1 MRAPSLSPSALL
13 LFFGVALLPVY
24 VFESGSAQPT
34 HMALAAFSAVV
45 LAQYGIQLT
54 GWVAVLLAL
63 AVHGTFVEGA
73 YAMSGSDPEGMI
85 NAAFLW
91 FNLVVPYAVYQHVT
105 REGEAMIARG
115 LIIACIVAVATVL
128 VSGVQLQGEVVE
140 GRSTGSFNNP
150 NQLGYFAVCLLS
162 LTYLLYTRKQLS
174 NLVALALFAAST
186 FLSVASLSKAAIVAN
201 IAVIFFVVRPILTK
215 RSTARW
221 LALMGAGIA
230 GVFYAFATGMLDE
243 FFFLQRLLGMFDESD
258 SSLESRGYLVFL
270 EGDVLQTLLGL
281 GHENVIDLL
290 RHEVHSTFFAVLSN
304 YGVIGLV
311 LFLWAMG
318 IWALTVYREHGVIGV
333 LCITGPSM
341 AYGITHNGT
350 RFTIFWILFAVSLA
364 SPALQASFKRQ
375 RTAALPP
382 PPLRTFR
389 HPPRPTRIG

>member
-1 MRAPSLSPSALL
+1 MRSSSLSPAALL
-13 LFFGVALLPVY
+13 LFAGVALLPVY

-34 HMALAAFSAVV
+34 HMALAAFSVIV
-45 LAQYGIQLT
+45 LAQYGVQMS

-63 AVHGTFVEGA
+63 ALHGTFVEGA
-73 YAMSGSDPEGMI
+73 YTLGGADPAGMI

-91 FNLVVPYAVYQHVT
+91 FNLLVPYAVYQFVA
-105 REGEAMIARG
+105 REGESMIARG
-115 LIIACIVAVATVL
+115 LIISCLIAVATVL
-128 VSGVQLQGEVVE
+128 ISGVQLQGDVVE

-162 LTYLLYTRKQLS
+162 LTYLLYTRKQLG
-174 NLVALALFAAST
+174 NMTALALFAAST

-201 IAVIFFVVRPILTK
+201 IAVIFFVVRPMLTK
-215 RSTARW
+215 RSTIRW
-221 LALMGAGIA
+221 LALMAVGVGGI
-230 GVFYAFATGMLDE
+230 FYALASGMLDQY
-243 FFFLQRLLGMFDESD
+243 FFLQRLTGMFDEGD
-258 SSLESRGYLVFL
+258 SSLASRGYLIFL

-281 GHENVIDLL
+281 GQENVLDLL

-304 YGVIGLV
+304 YGLVGLV

-318 IWALTVYREHGVIGV
+318 IWAVTVYREHGLIGL

-364 SPALQASFKRQ
+364 SPAVQAAFRDRSG
-375 RTAALPP
+375 TASSP
-382 PPLRTFR
+382 PPLRTFGS
-389 HPPRPTRIG
+389 PRLGRTA

>member
-1 MRAPSLSPSALL
+1 MKAPPLSPAALL
-13 LFFGVALLPVY
+13 LFFGVATLPVY

-34 HMALAAFSAVV
+34 HMALAAFAAIV
-45 LAQYGIQLT
+45 LAQYGLQFS

-63 AVHGTFVEGA
+63 AVHGTFVEAAYTLGGA
-73 YAMSGSDPEGMI
+73 DPEGMM

-91 FNLVVPYAVYQHVT
+91 FNLIVPYAIYQFVV
-105 REGEAMIARG
+105 REGESMIARG
-115 LIIACIVAVATVL
+115 LIIACVIAVATVL

-162 LTYLLYTRKQLS
+162 LTYLLYTRKQLG
-174 NLVALALFAAST
+174 NLMALALFAAST

-215 RSTARW
+215 RSTVRW
-221 LALMGAGIA
+221 LALMGVGIA
-230 GVFYAFATGMLDE
+230 GVLYALASGMLDQY
-243 FFFLQRLLGMFDESD
+243 FFLQRLTGMFDEGD

-281 GHENVIDLL
+281 GQENVLDLL

-304 YGVIGLV
+304 YGLVGLI

-318 IWALTVYREHGVIGV
+318 IWAVAVYREHGLIGL

-364 SPALQASFKRQ
+364 NPAIQASLR
-375 RTAALPP
+375 RRMPAESSPP
-382 PPLRTFR
+382 PIRTFSR
-389 HPPRPTRIG
+389 PRPNRAG